1 MQRYLKPYAF
11 EISLGKKSIYEEGL
25 WTEVHLNGRQRSHY
39 IYILKKKINQQ
50 DMEQVDSNFEI
61 LQETK
66 NRKLSE
72 GME

>member
-1 MQRYLKPYAF
+1 MGDKDP
-11 EISLGKKSIYEEGL
+11 
-25 WTEVHLNGRQRSHY
+25 T
-39 IYILKKKINQQ
+39 IYIKKKKKKINQQ

-66 NRKLSE
+66 EGKLSE

>member
-1 MQRYLKPYAF
+1 MVDKDP
-11 EISLGKKSIYEEGL
+11 
-25 WTEVHLNGRQRSHY
+25 T
-39 IYILKKKINQQ
+39 IYIKKKKINQK

-66 NRKLSE
+66 DRKLSE

>member
-1 MQRYLKPYAF
+1 MVDKDP
-11 EISLGKKSIYEEGL
+11 
-25 WTEVHLNGRQRSHY
+25 T
-39 IYILKKKINQQ
+39 IYIKKKKKINQQ

-66 NRKLSE
+66 EGKLSE